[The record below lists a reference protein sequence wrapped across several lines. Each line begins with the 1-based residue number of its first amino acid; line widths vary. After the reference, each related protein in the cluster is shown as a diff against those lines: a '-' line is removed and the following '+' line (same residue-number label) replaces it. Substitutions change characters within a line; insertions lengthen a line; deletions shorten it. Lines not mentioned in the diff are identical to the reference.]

1 MIKKIYKIYIIAF
14 LVLLAISTA
23 SIFYSMS
30 NVQKNETIKADKVVV
45 SSVSSLF
52 EESLKKDIVALKK
65 LSSLFFIDKLAVS
78 EDDFLERFNLI
89 ISQEESTKD
98 IYFSD
103 MQGYV
108 FSAQEGGYINTGYN
122 ARKLNKEWFTRIVDD
137 KKDFNIST
145 PTTNLSG
152 DFIISLSVPVR
163 DNGEIVGVL
172 ASDIMLSALL
182 PDLGVE
188 FAITDNDNKVLLTDE
203 INQSWVS
210 KDLFEL
216 RPWFADANETPLKY
230 QNANNE
236 YYSVT
241 QNTIF
246 NGYKLFSFIPLTEII
261 KANNLII
268 ILIVGLLSFI
278 GFTMFFLIK
287 FLIDKE
293 LKVMPEVVSIIDKMS
308 GGDFSEF
315 SLTKSNNEFDNI
327 SDSLSHL
334 QSTISKITKSAETSM
349 NELDSN
355 QKDIEIMIKNV
366 SDKVEIELT
375 EVEQIAA
382 AATELSATA
391 LDVAKNADSAES
403 LTTVMVDVVN
413 QGSNTLNRSQ
423 DISNQVNTSINESVI
438 IVNEL
443 RDFSNDISSIVDVIN
458 SISEQTNLLAL
469 NAAIEAARAGEQ
481 GRGFAV
487 VADEVR
493 ELAKKTQDS
502 TVDIKNIIC
511 KLQAQSKK
519 ADDYMLSNSHLI
531 NESQAVA
538 NEIEAVFV
546 KISDKIGNLSEINS
560 LVATASDQQS
570 SVISDIS
577 QRIVSINEMVQHN
590 VNDVKLTL
598 ESNSD
603 ISQQTNK
610 LSKELSFFK

>member
-1 MIKKIYKIYIIAF
+1 MN
-14 LVLLAISTA
+14 
-23 SIFYSMS
+23 

-52 EESLKKDIVALKK
+52 EEDLKKDIVALKK
-65 LSSLFFIDKLAVS
+65 LSSLFFIDKLAAS
-78 EDDFLERFNLI
+78 EDDFLERFNSI

-145 PTTNLSG
+145 ATTNLSG

-188 FAITDNDNKVLLTDE
+188 FAITDNDNKVLLTDK

-268 ILIVGLLSFI
+268 ILIVGLLLFI

-590 VNDVKLTL
+590 VNYVKLTL

>member
-23 SIFYSMS
+23 SIFYSMID
-30 NVQKNETIKADKVVV
+30 VQKNETIKADKVVV

-52 EESLKKDIVALKK
+52 EEVLKKDIVALKK
-65 LSSLFFIDKLAVS
+65 LSSLFFIDKLGVS
-78 EDDFLERFNLI
+78 EDDILERFNSI

-108 FSAQEGGYINTGYN
+108 FSAQADGYINTRYN

-163 DNGEIVGVL
+163 DNGKIVGVL

-182 PDLGVE
+182 PDLGIQFV
-188 FAITDNDNKVLLTDE
+188 ITDNDNKVLLTDKA
-203 INQSWVS
+203 NKSLVS

-246 NGYKLFSFIPLTEII
+246 NGYKLFSFIPLSEII

-327 SDSLSHL
+327 SDSLAHL
-334 QSTISKITKSAETSM
+334 QSTISKITKSVEASM
-349 NELDSN
+349 NELDGN

-375 EVEQIAA
+375 EVDQIAT

-413 QGSNTLNRSQ
+413 QGVSTLNRSQ
-423 DISNQVNTSINESVI
+423 DIASQVHTSINESVI

-502 TVDIKNIIC
+502 TVNIKNIIC

-519 ADDYMLSNSHLI
+519 ADDSMLSNSHLI
-531 NESQAVA
+531 NESQVVA

-577 QRIVSINEMVQHN
+577 QRIVSINEMMQHN

-603 ISQQTNK
+603 ISKQTNK

>member
-23 SIFYSMS
+23 SIFYSMID
-30 NVQKNETIKADKVVV
+30 VQKNETIKADKVVV

-52 EESLKKDIVALKK
+52 EEVLKKDIVALKK
-65 LSSLFFIDKLAVS
+65 LSSLFFIDKLGVS
-78 EDDFLERFNLI
+78 EDDILERFNSI

-108 FSAQEGGYINTGYN
+108 FSAQADGYINTRYN

-163 DNGEIVGVL
+163 DNGKIVGVL

-182 PDLGVE
+182 PDLGIQFV
-188 FAITDNDNKVLLTDE
+188 ITDNDNKVLLTDKV
-203 INQSWVS
+203 NKSLVS

-246 NGYKLFSFIPLTEII
+246 NGYKLFSFIPLSEII

-327 SDSLSHL
+327 SDSLAHL
-334 QSTISKITKSAETSM
+334 QSTISKITKSVEASM
-349 NELDSN
+349 NELDGN

-375 EVEQIAA
+375 EVDQIAT

-413 QGSNTLNRSQ
+413 QGVSTLNRSQ
-423 DISNQVNTSINESVI
+423 DIASQVHTSINESVI

-502 TVDIKNIIC
+502 TVNIKNIIC

-519 ADDYMLSNSHLI
+519 ADDSMLSNSHLI
-531 NESQAVA
+531 NESQVVA

-577 QRIVSINEMVQHN
+577 QRIVSINEMMQHN

-603 ISQQTNK
+603 ISKQTNK

>member
-14 LVLLAISTA
+14 LVLLAISTV
-23 SIFYSMS
+23 SIFYSMN

-52 EESLKKDIVALKK
+52 EEDLKKDIVALKK
-65 LSSLFFIDKLAVS
+65 LSSLFFIDKLAAS
-78 EDDFLERFNLI
+78 EDDFLERFNSI

-145 PTTNLSG
+145 ATTNLSG

-188 FAITDNDNKVLLTDE
+188 FAITDNDNKVLLTDK

-268 ILIVGLLSFI
+268 ILIVGLLLFI

-590 VNDVKLTL
+590 VNYVKLTL

>member
-1 MIKKIYKIYIIAF
+1 MIKKIYKIYIIVF

-30 NVQKNETIKADKVVV
+30 DVQKNETIKADKVVV

-52 EESLKKDIVALKK
+52 EEALKKDIVALKK
-65 LSSLFFIDKLAVS
+65 LSSLFFIDKLAAS
-78 EDDFLERFNLI
+78 EDVFLERFNSI
-89 ISQEESTKD
+89 IGQEESTKD

-188 FAITDNDNKVLLTDE
+188 FAITDNDNKVLLTDK

-210 KDLFEL
+210 KDLFEI

-327 SDSLSHL
+327 SDSLAHL

-391 LDVAKNADSAES
+391 LDVAKNADSAEL

-413 QGSNTLNRSQ
+413 QGANTLNRSQ
-423 DISNQVNTSINESVI
+423 DISSQVNTSINESVI

-531 NESQAVA
+531 NESQTVA
-538 NEIEAVFV
+538 NEIEAVFF

-577 QRIVSINEMVQHN
+577 QRIVSINEMVQYN